1 MSAVDLTCS
10 PSNKRHAL
18 GWRALGHLAAV
29 FALVTSLAWGILS
42 LAWPKTP
49 VHVHVRWKPDVT
61 ETQRIE
67 LERRFQLIDSQP
79 GDGVTWEYQLVD
91 SSTANIKAIVQ
102 NERVDD
108 TAHLNRIRYSP
119 EFAQDRS
126 RQILAYSVGT
136 GGAVSLLFLV
146 LAVFFGR
153 TALLSVPSSEL
164 AAAVSATL
172 ESARASGSI
181 LQASTKLA
189 QPSGSRPIPGPI
201 VHPSFSRLATAA
213 VLVASVLTTVAMTS
227 FAGAPLWSAA
237 AALVVVY
244 VCGYV
249 AGSLLLDG
257 VDEWSWAIVRTVA
270 GFLLTTIGFLLSL
283 VLSLPWFLGPV
294 AVVAAAVWLR
304 GRWAFALP
312 GGSVRL
318 GWDGIAALILA
329 LILVSPIAITFLY
342 MAPGS
347 FPPVFYNVDT
357 PPVLEKVHGLVIGNT
372 YPPESLSNV
381 GARRT
386 YHYGTQ
392 AMAALISRSSGLLP
406 HHALFLIVLPL
417 LTIGVIAAAFAAAR
431 HVSPALPRSVTV
443 PLLLISTPSLSA
455 TFWGRFGP
463 QLWTAASSRA
473 FSIDGIVGDYALW
486 GILSNEAKNVGGD
499 FIVLASVAGI
509 AAASSMGWRLPV
521 LLIGSAIFVKT
532 PAGVALLAGF
542 MLADAWRAVIA
553 RRLLPSPEM
562 LIAGMVFLATLVAF
576 FPASSEPNFRVV
588 LSPLYHLRGIVSS
601 GSLPGVVF
609 DVLWLLLPALIVLT
623 ARIEDP
629 EKRSAPFL
637 LMGLAPILVVNITG
651 LEHIAETGGGAGDDW
666 LQILHSVPFL
676 LHAFALSLVSR
687 RWARL
692 GRRRRAVVLLTMA
705 LAIVPVATAAARYS
719 VLLLRNPEGG
729 HEFVDNRSLAAAL
742 AVIPT
747 KGTVIVTNDLRY
759 PAQNFSRDD
768 RQMQIPALF
777 GHQAFAVNYA
787 YEVVPS
793 ARERRELQ
801 RLLQQPA
808 WSDRI
813 LEAARTH
820 RWTHL
825 VIRKDY
831 VHPAPIPLAQ
841 IFENELYAVFRF
853 P

>member
-1 MSAVDLTCS
+1 VRQLETGEGRQ
-10 PSNKRHAL
+10 PPNNHHAL
-18 GWRALGHLAAV
+18 GWRALGRVAAV
-29 FALVTSLAWGILS
+29 FALGTSLSWAILS

-61 ETQRIE
+61 EAQRVE
-67 LERRFQLIDSQP
+67 LERSFQLIDSQP

-102 NERVDD
+102 DERVDD

-136 GGAVSLLFLV
+136 GGVASLLFLV
-146 LAVFFGR
+146 LAFLFGR
-153 TALLSVPSSEL
+153 TALLSVPVSEL
-164 AAAVSATL
+164 ATAVSARL
-172 ESARASGSI
+172 KSARASGSI
-181 LQASTKLA
+181 LEASTKPT
-189 QPSGSRPIPGPI
+189 QR
-201 VHPSFSRLATAA
+201 SFSKLATAA
-213 VLVASVLTTVAMTS
+213 VLVAGVLTTVAVNS
-227 FAGAPLWSAA
+227 FADAPLWSAA

-249 AGSLLLDG
+249 AGSLLLER
-257 VDEWSWAIVRTVA
+257 VDEWSWATVRTVA

-283 VLSLPWFLGPV
+283 VLSLPWFLGPA

-304 GRWAFALP
+304 GRWAFAWP
-312 GGSVRL
+312 GVSVRL
-318 GWDGIAALILA
+318 GWDGIAAVMLA
-329 LILVSPIAITFLY
+329 VVLVSPVAITFFY

-347 FPPVFYNVDT
+347 YPPVFYNVDT
-357 PPVLEKVHGLVIGNT
+357 PPVLEKVHGLVTGNT
-372 YPPESLSNV
+372 FPPESLSNI

-386 YHYGTQ
+386 YHYGTH

-431 HVSPALPRSVTV
+431 HVSPALPRSVAV

-463 QLWTAASSRA
+463 QLWTVATSRG
-473 FSIDGIVGDYALW
+473 FSIDGIIGDYAQW

-509 AAASSMGWRLPV
+509 AAASSLGWRLPV
-521 LLIGSAIFVKT
+521 FLIGTAILVKT

-542 MLADAWRAVIA
+542 MLADAWRAVTA
-553 RRLLPSPEM
+553 RRLLPSAEV
-562 LIAGMVFLATLVAF
+562 LIAGTVFLATLVAF
-576 FPASSEPNFRVV
+576 FPESSEPNFRVV
-588 LSPLYHLRGIVSS
+588 LSPLYHMHGLVTS
-601 GSLPGVVF
+601 GALAGVVF
-609 DVLWLLLPALIVLT
+609 DLLWLTLPALIVLT

-629 EKRSAPFL
+629 EKRSTPFL
-637 LMGLAPILVVNITG
+637 LMGLAPILVVNMTG

-692 GRRRRAVVLLTMA
+692 GRRLRAVVLLTMA
-705 LAIVPVATAAARYS
+705 LAIVPVGAAAARYS
-719 VLLLRNPEGG
+719 VLLLGNPEGG

-742 AVIPT
+742 AVVPT
-747 KGTVIVTNDLRY
+747 RGTVIVTNDLRY
-759 PAQNFSRDD
+759 PAQNFSRDE

-825 VIRKDY
+825 LIRKDY
-831 VHPAPIPLAQ
+831 VHPAPIPLEQ
-841 IFENELYAVFRF
+841 TFENESYAVFRF

>member
-1 MSAVDLTCS
+1 MQEVANR
-10 PSNKRHAL
+10 SNKHHAL
-18 GWRALGHLAAV
+18 GWRALGRVAAV
-29 FALVTSLAWGILS
+29 FALVTSLAWAILS

-49 VHVHVRWKPDVT
+49 VHVHVRWKADVT
-61 ETQRIE
+61 EAKRVE
-67 LERRFQLIDSQP
+67 LERRFQLTDGQP

-91 SSTANIKAIVQ
+91 SSSANIRAIVQ

-136 GGAVSLLFLV
+136 GGVASLLFLV

-153 TALLSVPSSEL
+153 TALLSIPASDL
-164 AAAVSATL
+164 ATAVSARL
-172 ESARASGSI
+172 KSPRASGSI
-181 LQASTKLA
+181 LQASTKLT
-189 QPSGSRPIPGPI
+189 
-201 VHPSFSRLATAA
+201 HPSFSRLATAA
-213 VLVASVLTTVAMTS
+213 VLVAGVLTTVAMTS
-227 FAGAPLWSAA
+227 FEGAPLWSAA
-237 AALVVVY
+237 SALIVVY

-249 AGSLLLDG
+249 AGSLLLNG
-257 VDEWSWAIVRTVA
+257 VGAWSWAIVRTVA

-304 GRWAFALP
+304 GKWAFAWP
-312 GGSVRL
+312 SERVRF
-318 GWDGIAALILA
+318 GWDGIAAVMLA
-329 LILVSPIAITFLY
+329 IILVSPIAITFFY

-347 FPPVFYNVDT
+347 YPPVFYNVDT
-357 PPVLEKVHGLVIGNT
+357 APVLEKVHGLVIGNT
-372 YPPESLSNV
+372 YPPESLSNI

-417 LTIGVIAAAFAAAR
+417 LTVGVIAAAFAAAR
-431 HVSPALPRSVTV
+431 QLSPILPRSVTV

-463 QLWTAASSRA
+463 QLWTAATSRA
-473 FSIDGIVGDYALW
+473 FSIDGIIGDYALW

-509 AAASSMGWRLPV
+509 AAAPSLGWRLPV
-521 LLIGSAIFVKT
+521 FLIGSAILVKT

-542 MLADAWRAVIA
+542 MLADAWRALIA
-553 RRLLPSPEM
+553 RRLLPSAEM

-588 LSPLYHLRGIVSS
+588 LLPLYHLRGLVSS
-601 GSLPGVVF
+601 GGLAGVGF
-609 DVLWLLLPALIVLT
+609 DLLWLLLPAIVVLT
-623 ARIEDP
+623 ARIDDP

-637 LMGLAPILVVNITG
+637 LMGLAPILVVNMTG

-742 AVIPT
+742 VVIPT

-759 PAQNFSRDD
+759 PAQNFSRDE

-793 ARERRELQ
+793 PRERRELQ
-801 RLLQQPA
+801 GLLQQPA
-808 WSDRI
+808 WSEQI

-825 VIRKDY
+825 LIRKDY
-831 VHPAPIPLAQ
+831 VHPAPVPLEQ
-841 IFENELYAVFRF
+841 IFENEFYAVFRF

>member
-1 MSAVDLTCS
+1 MQEVANR
-10 PSNKRHAL
+10 SNKHHAL
-18 GWRALGHLAAV
+18 GWRALGRVAAV
-29 FALVTSLAWGILS
+29 FALVTSLAWAILS

-49 VHVHVRWKPDVT
+49 VHVHVRWKPGVT
-61 ETQRIE
+61 EAQRVE
-67 LERRFQLIDSQP
+67 LERRFQLTDSQP

-91 SSTANIKAIVQ
+91 SSSANIRAIVQ

-136 GGAVSLLFLV
+136 GGVVSLLFLV

-153 TALLSVPSSEL
+153 TALLSVPASDL
-164 AAAVSATL
+164 ATAVSARL
-172 ESARASGSI
+172 KSARAGGSI
-181 LQASTKLA
+181 LQASTKLT
-189 QPSGSRPIPGPI
+189 
-201 VHPSFSRLATAA
+201 HPSFSRLVTTA
-213 VLVASVLTTVAMTS
+213 VLVTSLLTTVAMTLL
-227 FAGAPLWSAA
+227 AGTHFWSAA
-237 AALVVVY
+237 AALVVLY

-257 VDEWSWAIVRTVA
+257 VGAWSWAIVRTVA

-283 VLSLPWFLGPV
+283 VLSLPWFVGPV
-294 AVVAAAVWLR
+294 SVVAAAVWLR
-304 GRWAFALP
+304 GRWAFAWPSESL
-312 GGSVRL
+312 RL
-318 GWDGIAALILA
+318 GWDGIAAVMLA
-329 LILVSPIAITFLY
+329 VILVSPIAITFFY

-347 FPPVFYNVDT
+347 YPPVFYNVDT

-372 YPPESLSNV
+372 YPPESLSNI

-431 HVSPALPRSVTV
+431 HVSPALPRSVAV

-463 QLWTAASSRA
+463 QLWAAATSRG
-473 FSIDGIVGDYALW
+473 FSIDGVIGDFALW

-509 AAASSMGWRLPV
+509 AAAPSLGWRLPV
-521 LLIGSAIFVKT
+521 FLIGSAIVVKT

-553 RRLLPSPEM
+553 RRLLPSAEM

-588 LSPLYHLRGIVSS
+588 LLPLYHLRGLVSS
-601 GSLPGVVF
+601 GSLGGVGF
-609 DVLWLLLPALIVLT
+609 DLLWLLLPALIVLT

-637 LMGLAPILVVNITG
+637 LMGLAPILVVNMTG
-651 LEHIAETGGGAGDDW
+651 LEHVAETGGGAGDDW

-692 GRRRRAVVLLTMA
+692 GRRRRAALLLTMA

-747 KGTVIVTNDLRY
+747 TGTVIVTNDLRY
-759 PAQNFSRDD
+759 PAQNFSRDE

-793 ARERRELQ
+793 PRERRELQ
-801 RLLQQPA
+801 GLLQQPA

-831 VHPAPIPLAQ
+831 VHPAPIPLEQ
-841 IFENELYAVFRF
+841 IFENEFYAVFRF

>member
-1 MSAVDLTCS
+1 MSAVDF
-10 PSNKRHAL
+10 PGIRSNKHHAL
-18 GWRALGHLAAV
+18 GWRTFSRVAAV
-29 FALVTSLAWGILS
+29 FALVTSLAWAILS

-61 ETQRIE
+61 DTQRAE
-67 LERRFQLIDSQP
+67 LERRFQLTDSQP

-91 SSTANIKAIVQ
+91 SSTANVRAIVQ

-108 TAHLNRIRYSP
+108 TAHLNRIRYRP

-126 RQILAYSVGT
+126 RQILAYSIGT
-136 GGAVSLLFLV
+136 GAVASLLLLV
-146 LAVFFGR
+146 FAFFFAR
-153 TALLSVPSSEL
+153 TALLSVPSSDL
-164 AAAVSATL
+164 AAAVSARL
-172 ESARASGSI
+172 ASMRASGPI
-181 LQASTKLA
+181 LQASTT
-189 QPSGSRPIPGPI
+189 
-201 VHPSFSRLATAA
+201 HPSFSRLVTTA
-213 VLVASVLTTVAMTS
+213 VLVTSVLTTVAMTS
-227 FAGAPLWSAA
+227 LAGTPFWSAA
-237 AALVVVY
+237 AALVVLY

-257 VDEWSWAIVRTVA
+257 VGGWPWAIVRTVA

-283 VLSLPWFLGPV
+283 VLSLPWFLGPI
-294 AVVAAAVWLR
+294 AVIAAAVWLR
-304 GRWAFALP
+304 GRWAFAW
-312 GGSVRL
+312 SSENVRL
-318 GWDGIAALILA
+318 GWDGIAAVMLA
-329 LILVSPIAITFLY
+329 VILVSPIAVTFFY

-347 FPPVFYNVDT
+347 YPPVFYNVDT

-372 YPPESLSNV
+372 FPPESLSNI

-406 HHALFLIVLPL
+406 HHALFLIVLPV

-431 HVSPALPRSVTV
+431 HVSPALPRSVAV
-443 PLLLISTPSLSA
+443 PLLLISMPSLSA

-463 QLWTAASSRA
+463 QLWAAATSRG
-473 FSIDGIVGDYALW
+473 FSIDGVIGDFALW

-509 AAASSMGWRLPV
+509 AAVPSLGWRLPV
-521 LLIGSAIFVKT
+521 FLIGSAVLVKT

-542 MLADAWRAVIA
+542 MLADAWRAVAA
-553 RRLLPSPEM
+553 RRLLPSPQV
-562 LIAGMVFLATLVAF
+562 LIAGTVFLATLVAF
-576 FPASSEPNFRVV
+576 FLASSEPNFRVV

-601 GSLPGVVF
+601 GGLSGIAF
-609 DVLWLLLPALIVLT
+609 DLLWLLLPALIVLS
-623 ARIEDP
+623 ARIDDP

-637 LMGLAPILVVNITG
+637 LMGLAPILVVNVTG

-676 LHAFALSLVSR
+676 LHAFALSLASW
-687 RWARL
+687 RWAKL
-692 GRRRRAVVLLTMA
+692 GPRRRVAVLLTMA
-705 LAIVPVATAAARYS
+705 LAIVPVVTAAARYS
-719 VLLLRNPEGG
+719 VLLVRNPEGG
-729 HEFVDNRSLAAAL
+729 HEFVDNRSLATAL

-759 PAQNFSRDD
+759 PAQNFSRDE

-801 RLLQQPA
+801 QLLQQPA

-831 VHPAPIPLAQ
+831 VHPSPIPLEQ
-841 IFENELYAVFRF
+841 IFENEFYAVFRF

>member
-1 MSAVDLTCS
+1 MSAVDF
-10 PSNKRHAL
+10 PGIRSNKHRAL
-18 GWRALGHLAAV
+18 GWRAFSRLAAV
-29 FALVTSLAWGILS
+29 FALVTSLAWAILL
-42 LAWPKTP
+42 LAWPRTP

-61 ETQRIE
+61 DTQRVE
-67 LERRFQLIDSQP
+67 LERRFQLTDSQP

-136 GGAVSLLFLV
+136 GAFASLLLLV
-146 LAVFFGR
+146 SAVFFGR
-153 TALLSVPSSEL
+153 TALLSVPSSDL
-164 AAAVSATL
+164 AAAVSARL
-172 ESARASGSI
+172 ASMRASGPI
-181 LQASTKLA
+181 LQASTT
-189 QPSGSRPIPGPI
+189 
-201 VHPSFSRLATAA
+201 HPSFSRLVTAA
-213 VLVASVLTTVAMTS
+213 VLVTSVLTTVAMTS
-227 FAGAPLWSAA
+227 LAGVPSWSAA
-237 AALVVVY
+237 AALVAIY

-249 AGSLLLDG
+249 AGSLLLDRVG
-257 VDEWSWAIVRTVA
+257 TWSWAIVRTVA

-304 GRWAFALP
+304 GRWAFAWP
-312 GGSVRL
+312 GESVRL
-318 GWDGIAALILA
+318 GWDGVAAVMLA
-329 LILVSPIAITFLY
+329 VILVSPIAITFFY
-342 MAPGS
+342 MAPGNY
-347 FPPVFYNVDT
+347 PPVFYNVDT
-357 PPVLEKVHGLVIGNT
+357 APVLEKVHGLVIGNT
-372 YPPESLSNV
+372 FPPESLSNI

-417 LTIGVIAAAFAAAR
+417 LTVGVIAAAFAAAR
-431 HVSPALPRSVTV
+431 HLSPALPRSVTV

-463 QLWTAASSRA
+463 QLWAAATSRG
-473 FSIDGIVGDYALW
+473 FSIDGVIGDFALW

-499 FIVLASVAGI
+499 FVVLASVAGI
-509 AAASSMGWRLPV
+509 AAAPSLGWRLPV
-521 LLIGSAIFVKT
+521 FLIGSAVLVKT
-532 PAGVALLAGF
+532 PAGVALLAGL
-542 MLADAWRAVIA
+542 MLADAWRAVVA
-553 RRLLPSPEM
+553 RRLLPSPQV
-562 LIAGMVFLATLVAF
+562 LIAGTVFLATLVAF
-576 FPASSEPNFRVV
+576 FLASSEPNFRVV

-601 GSLPGVVF
+601 GGLSGIAF
-609 DVLWLLLPALIVLT
+609 DLLWLLLPALIVLT

-637 LMGLAPILVVNITG
+637 LMGLAPILVVNVTG

-676 LHAFALSLVSR
+676 LHAFALSLASW
-687 RWARL
+687 RWAKL
-692 GRRRRAVVLLTMA
+692 GPRRRAAVLLTMA
-705 LAIVPVATAAARYS
+705 LAIVPVVTAAARYS
-719 VLLLRNPEGG
+719 VLLVRNPEGG
-729 HEFVDNRSLAAAL
+729 HEFVDNRTLATAL

-747 KGTVIVTNDLRY
+747 RGTVIVTNDLRY
-759 PAQNFSRDD
+759 PAQNFSRDE

-801 RLLQQPA
+801 HLLQQPA

-831 VHPAPIPLAQ
+831 VHPAPIPLEQ
-841 IFENELYAVFRF
+841 IFENEFYAVFRF

>member
-1 MSAVDLTCS
+1 MQEVANR
-10 PSNKRHAL
+10 SNKHHAR
-18 GWRALGHLAAV
+18 GWRTLGRVAAV
-29 FALVTSLAWGILS
+29 FAVVTSLAWAILS
-42 LAWPKTP
+42 LTWPKTP
-49 VHVHVRWKPDVT
+49 VHVHVRWKPGVT
-61 ETQRIE
+61 EAQRVG

-91 SSTANIKAIVQ
+91 SSSANIRAIVQ
-102 NERVDD
+102 DERVDD

-126 RQILAYSVGT
+126 RQILAYSVGA
-136 GGAVSLLFLV
+136 GAIASLLFLV
-146 LAVFFGR
+146 LTFFFGPI
-153 TALLSVPSSEL
+153 ALLSVPSSSGL
-164 AAAVSATL
+164 AAAVSARWA
-172 ESARASGSI
+172 SARGGSI
-181 LQASTKLA
+181 LQVCATLA
-189 QPSGSRPIPGPI
+189 QPDQSRPAPGTI
-201 VHPSFSRLATAA
+201 VHPSFSSLATAA
-213 VLVASVLTTVAMTS
+213 VLVAGALTTVAMTS
-227 FAGAPLWSAA
+227 FEGAPLWSAA
-237 AALVVVY
+237 AALIVVY

-249 AGSLLLDG
+249 AGSLLLYG
-257 VDEWSWAIVRTVA
+257 VGAWSWAIVRTVA

-283 VLSLPWFLGPV
+283 VFSLPWFMGPV

-304 GRWAFALP
+304 GKWAFAWP
-312 GGSVRL
+312 SERVRF
-318 GWDGIAALILA
+318 GWDGIAAVMLA
-329 LILVSPIAITFLY
+329 VILVSPIVITFFY

-347 FPPVFYNVDT
+347 YPPVFYNVDT
-357 PPVLEKVHGLVIGNT
+357 APVLEKVHGLVVGNT
-372 YPPESLSNV
+372 FPPESLSNI

-417 LTIGVIAAAFAAAR
+417 LTVGVIAAAFAAAR
-431 HVSPALPRSVTV
+431 QLSPILPRIVTV

-455 TFWGRFGP
+455 TLWGRFGP
-463 QLWTAASSRA
+463 QLWTAATSRG
-473 FSIDGIVGDYALW
+473 FSIDGIIGDYALW

-509 AAASSMGWRLPV
+509 AAAPSLGWRLPV
-521 LLIGSAIFVKT
+521 FLIGSAILVKT

-542 MLADAWRAVIA
+542 MLADAWRALIA
-553 RRLLPSPEM
+553 RRLLPSAEM
-562 LIAGMVFLATLVAF
+562 VIAGMVFLATLVAF
-576 FPASSEPNFRVV
+576 FPSSSEPNFRVV
-588 LSPLYHLRGIVSS
+588 LLPLYHLRGLVSS
-601 GSLPGVVF
+601 GGLAGVGF
-609 DVLWLLLPALIVLT
+609 DLLWLLLPAIIVLT

-629 EKRSAPFL
+629 ERRSAPFL
-637 LMGLAPILVVNITG
+637 LMGLAPILVVNMTG

-676 LHAFALSLVSR
+676 LHAFVLSLVSR

-759 PAQNFSRDD
+759 PAQNFSRDE

-793 ARERRELQ
+793 PRERRELQ
-801 RLLQQPA
+801 GLLQQPA

-820 RWTHL
+820 GWTHL

-831 VHPAPIPLAQ
+831 VHPAPIPLEQ
-841 IFENELYAVFRF
+841 IFENEFYAVFRF

>member
-1 MSAVDLTCS
+1 
-10 PSNKRHAL
+10 
-18 GWRALGHLAAV
+18 
-29 FALVTSLAWGILS
+29 
-42 LAWPKTP
+42 
-49 VHVHVRWKPDVT
+49 
-61 ETQRIE
+61 
-67 LERRFQLIDSQP
+67 
-79 GDGVTWEYQLVD
+79 
-91 SSTANIKAIVQ
+91 
-102 NERVDD
+102 
-108 TAHLNRIRYSP
+108 
-119 EFAQDRS
+119 
-126 RQILAYSVGT
+126 
-136 GGAVSLLFLV
+136 
-146 LAVFFGR
+146 
-153 TALLSVPSSEL
+153 
-164 AAAVSATL
+164 
-172 ESARASGSI
+172 
-181 LQASTKLA
+181 
-189 QPSGSRPIPGPI
+189 
-201 VHPSFSRLATAA
+201 
-213 VLVASVLTTVAMTS
+213 VLTTVAMRS
-227 FAGAPLWSAA
+227 FWGAPPWSAV
-237 AALVVVY
+237 AALIVVY

-257 VDEWSWAIVRTVA
+257 VGAWSWAIVRTVA

-283 VLSLPWFLGPV
+283 VLSLPWFVGPV
-294 AVVAAAVWLR
+294 SVVAAAVWLR
-304 GRWAFALP
+304 GKWAFAWP
-312 GGSVRL
+312 SESVRL
-318 GWDGIAALILA
+318 GWDGIAAVMLA
-329 LILVSPIAITFLY
+329 VILVAPIAITFFY

-347 FPPVFYNVDT
+347 YPPVFYNVDT

-372 YPPESLSNV
+372 YPPESLSNI

-431 HVSPALPRSVTV
+431 HVSPALPRSVAV

-463 QLWTAASSRA
+463 QLWAAATSRG
-473 FSIDGIVGDYALW
+473 FSIDGVIGDFALW

-509 AAASSMGWRLPV
+509 AAAPSLGWRLPV
-521 LLIGSAIFVKT
+521 FLIGSAIAVKT

-553 RRLLPSPEM
+553 RRLLPSAEM

-588 LSPLYHLRGIVSS
+588 LLPLYHLRGLISS
-601 GSLPGVVF
+601 GGLAGVGF
-609 DVLWLLLPALIVLT
+609 DLLWLLLPAIIVLT

-637 LMGLAPILVVNITG
+637 LMGLAPILVVNMTG

-692 GRRRRAVVLLTMA
+692 GRRRRTAVLLTMA

-742 AVIPT
+742 AAIPT

-808 WSDRI
+808 WSDEI

-820 RWTHL
+820 RWTHF

-831 VHPAPIPLAQ
+831 PHPTPIPLEQ
-841 IFENELYAVFRF
+841 IFENEFYAVFRF